1 MPAPPLDLRVFVPG
15 DPVPKGNHD
24 GFPIDRGPCQT
35 CKPGA
40 PCRGRG
46 CFGGRR
52 VGVSITDDGGKA
64 LEAWQGLV
72 RIHAISARNVA
83 GGRLVE
89 RPGAVEVSMVFL
101 RRRPKTHLKEGG
113 GLSSD
118 GMRTP
123 LPSTKPDWDKLA
135 RAVGDGLTSATAK
148 GLVGAIAEDDAQ
160 ICVAQV
166 AKVFTAGRP
175 GVIIR
180 ARQISAP
187 PEWVLA
193 EMRAVGMDVPTTQ
206 GALL

>member
-1 MPAPPLDLRVFVPG
+1 MAAPLDIRTFIPG

-24 GFPIDRGPCQT
+24 GFPIDRGPCRE

-40 PCRGRG
+40 PCRART

-52 VGVSITDDGGKA
+52 VGVSITDDGGKE
-64 LEAWQGLV
+64 LEAWQALV

-83 GGRLVE
+83 GCRLVE
-89 RPGAVEVSMVFL
+89 RPWAVEVWMIFL
-101 RRRPKTHLKEGG
+101 RRRPDGHYKGG
-113 GLSSD
+113 GALSAE
-118 GMRTP
+118 GLRNP
-123 LPSTKPDWDKLA
+123 LPATKPDWDKLA

-180 ARQISAP
+180 ARQVSAE
-187 PEWVLA
+187 PEWVRE
-193 EMRAVGMDVPTTQ
+193 EMRLLGLAAPVTQ